1 MTLRRSSR
9 SGIYRSACNA
19 CAVCIVLAGQRV
31 GAAEDAALVLIDR
44 DLLLGVV
51 DKMPVQGWDQD
62 EDEARAYNY
71 VLVKVSRTPVEALAR
86 NARAD
91 LTYAH
96 LMEEPSKYRGALV
109 HFEGRL
115 RKLVQYDAPK
125 LAAAEGVAQLYEA
138 WIFGTTHYS
147 NPMCVLFTELPP
159 GLRPGEKLDRWV
171 AFDAFFFKRYR
182 YRAVDAV
189 RDAPL
194 LMGRAPRAPATPAA
208 TTEPTVSEMLT
219 GFVAFGAG
227 TVALVVLL
235 AWWFRRSDQRIHSTL
250 ARAQMVSPFPPDG
263 EGPDSLSP

>member
-1 MTLRRSSR
+1 
-9 SGIYRSACNA
+9 
-19 CAVCIVLAGQRV
+19 
-31 GAAEDAALVLIDR
+31 
-44 DLLLGVV
+44 
-51 DKMPVQGWDQD
+51 
-62 EDEARAYNY
+62 
-71 VLVKVSRTPVEALAR
+71 VLVKVSRSPSEALAR
-86 NARAD
+86 YARAD

-125 LAAAEGVAQLYEA
+125 LAAAEGVGQLYEA

-159 GLRPGEKLDRWV
+159 GLQPGERLDRLV

-182 YRAVDAV
+182 YLAADGA

-194 LMGRAPRAPATPAA
+194 LMGHSPRVSATPAA
-208 TTEPTVSEMLT
+208 AEPTVSEMLS

-235 AWWFRRSDQRIHSTL
+235 TWWFRRSDQRTRLTL
-250 ARAQMVSPFPPDG
+250 ARARAVSPFPPD
-263 EGPDSLSP
+263 DVDVSSLAP